1 MAPWTGC
8 NYGRAACSGRPPPGN
23 CSRATV
29 ARDSSG
35 FRVMRSRTA
44 RIAWDRT
51 TSPIPSECPP
61 LPTNGMNLTPAFVL
75 PRELISRMFSKRE
88 FGSRQGRM
96 ASSFKETMDP
106 AVAQSA
112 LLRAYEQ
119 ANGDHGSNRYG
130 ELYYC
135 WPSTYFLFG
144 FVGWPIIAC
153 RES

>member
-35 FRVMRSRTA
+35 FRVMRSRTEP
-44 RIAWDRT
+44 IAWDRT

-61 LPTNGMNLTPAFVL
+61 QPTNGMNLTPAFVL

-130 ELYYC
+130 ELYILLAVYLLPIWIC
-135 WPSTYFLFG
+135 WLAYNCVP
-144 FVGWPIIAC
+144 
-153 RES
+153 